1 MFVNNFGKCGPILKI
16 ISPIDRKFV
25 YAYSTKISTSLQYV
39 ATLPCESRKSK
50 NGTDFD
56 DPETV
61 DMFLRSL
68 WALDSIFNYS

>member
-1 MFVNNFGKCGPILKI
+1 MHIPQRFP
-16 ISPIDRKFV
+16 PH
-25 YAYSTKISTSLQYV
+25 LQYV

-68 WALDSIFNYS
+68 WALDSTFNYS